1 MTGAWRSSDSSETT
15 SSTLG
20 GTLRPTMA
28 HGGDHLSQLSFQLTS
43 HKLTRKNY
51 LEWAQSVKLA
61 IDGRGKLGRLT
72 EDVRQPAA
80 GHPSLSAW
88 RSENSL
94 IIAWLIN
101 SMEPTIGKPYLF
113 LPTSKDVWEAV
124 RETYSDVENFSQIF
138 DLKTKLWKSKREE
151 REVTVYYNEI
161 VSLWQ
166 ELDQCYNDEW
176 DCPSDSVKVMKK
188 EECNRRISIVILM
201 RFDLGFLEKNFAS
214 LREAFSEIKREETR
228 QKVMLTNLNPKPA
241 VDVEN
246 SALVVKGNEYDND
259 KKKRPWRDHCKKSW
273 HTRETCWKI
282 QGKPPN
288 RKKKNGSNNRA
299 FQVSNEG
306 SQGQQRNKK
315 IKIADGSLS
324 TIAGT
329 GSIVLS
335 PSITLH
341 NVLHVPKLSC
351 NLLSISKLT
360 NDLKYQANFYSTRC
374 EFQEMVSGRMIGSAR
389 ASDGLYFFEDGTN
402 SGKHVQISPE
412 NITMANGPNFLIN
425 TELSGLNNENLD
437 PKSIGLSHD
446 TDGNKNE
453 GSTGTKELLVY
464 SRRKQIQRNETDAS
478 QYCQDSVPQTIWNS
492 IEATDDTHTNPIHLN
507 LPSSKSSQSESS
519 MSNLDKP
526 IAHRK
531 GIRNVE
537 IPKTVQDALQVLE
550 WKEAILEEMR
560 ALEKNGTWE
569 VMELPK
575 EKKTVGCKWVFT
587 TKYRSDG
594 SLKRC
599 KARLVAKGTADH
611 TMLARHSTDGKIA
624 ILIVYVDDIILT
636 RDDIAEMEQLKQCLA
651 SEFEIK
657 DLGSL
662 KFFLRMEIARS
673 RKGIAVSQR
682 KYVLDLLKET
692 GMSGCRPVETPIDPN
707 QKLGDN
713 KGDPVNTSRYQFL
726 VGKLIYLSHTRPD
739 IAFAVSLV
747 SQFMHSP
754 REEHLEAVYCI
765 LRYLKSSPGKGLF
778 FRKNEHRNLEAYT
791 DADWAGSITDRKSTS
806 GYCIFV
812 WGNLVT

>member
-1 MTGAWRSSDSSETT
+1 MVKTAMTGAWRSSDSSETT

-176 DCPSDSVKVMKK
+176 DCP
-188 EECNRRISIVILM
+188 
-201 RFDLGFLEKNFAS
+201 
-214 LREAFSEIKREETR
+214 
-228 QKVMLTNLNPKPA
+228 
-241 VDVEN
+241 
-246 SALVVKGNEYDND
+246 
-259 KKKRPWRDHCKKSW
+259 
-273 HTRETCWKI
+273 
-282 QGKPPN
+282 
-288 RKKKNGSNNRA
+288 
-299 FQVSNEG
+299 
-306 SQGQQRNKK
+306 RNKK

-402 SGKHVQISPE
+402 SGKHVQ
-412 NITMANGPNFLIN
+412 N
-425 TELSGLNNENLD
+425 

-531 GIRNVE
+531 
-537 IPKTVQDALQVLE
+537 
-550 WKEAILEEMR
+550 
-560 ALEKNGTWE
+560 
-569 VMELPK
+569 
-575 EKKTVGCKWVFT
+575 
-587 TKYRSDG
+587 
-594 SLKRC
+594 
-599 KARLVAKGTADH
+599 
-611 TMLARHSTDGKIA
+611 ARHSTDGKIA